1 MAPATRNYLIVTA
14 SYWGFTLTDGALRML
29 VLLYFFQLGY
39 SPFTLA
45 FLFLLYELAGIVA
58 NLGGGWLA
66 TRFGIPR
73 MLMIGQLLQIA
84 GLVMLSALDPAWS
97 AVLAVAWVVAAQG
110 IAGLAKD
117 FTKTASKSAIKA
129 TSAEGADQLFKWVAW
144 FTGSK
149 NAMKGLGFFVGGLLL
164 QVLGFR
170 GALWLMAALIA
181 AILVMGLLSLP
192 RELGKAKASKSVKEL
207 FAKSRGVNLL
217 AAARIFLFGARD
229 VWFVVGLP
237 VFLYVN
243 GWSFVEVGGFLAA
256 WTIAYGIVQA
266 AAPRLV
272 SRSADG
278 LSREVPG
285 ARTWSLV
292 LVAIPVAL
300 ALALQLGQCA
310 ATRSRRGDGSGA
322 VRPGVRRQLLAPLL
336 SDPGLCRVGE
346 GGRGRRVLLCGQCQ
360 RAPHGH
366 AALGPPLSVG
376 RDDRLSRRLR
386 RDAGAVLA
394 HHPPAAHPRRRASHG
409 RSAGLA
415 CWCLAGQRMP
425 QQRVQDDRQPEHGR
439 QHPERPLREFA
450 PEGQVLAIVH
460 VECSQ
465 HQDI

>member
-1 MAPATRNYLIVTA
+1 MSAAWSTLPTSYSSAGYDAMAPAPRNYLIVTA

-29 VLLYFFQLGY
+29 VLLYFFKLGY

-45 FLFLLYELAGIVA
+45 FLFLLYELAGILA

-66 TRFGIPR
+66 SRFGIPR

-97 AVLAVAWVVAAQG
+97 AGLAVAWVVGAQG

-129 TSAEGADQLFKWVAW
+129 TSAEGAGQLFRWVAW

-149 NAMKGLGFFVGGLLL
+149 NAMKGLGFFAGGLLL

-181 AILVMGLLSLP
+181 AILVLGLLSLP
-192 RELGKAKASKSVKEL
+192 LELGKAKASKSVREL

-237 VFLYVN
+237 VFLSVN
-243 GWSFVEVGGFLAA
+243 GWSFVEVDAFLAA
-256 WTIAYGIVQA
+256 WTIAYGVVQA

-272 SRSADG
+272 ARSADG
-278 LSREVPG
+278 LSREVPA

-292 LVAIPVAL
+292 LVVIPIGL
-300 ALALQLGQCA
+300 ALALRLGQVPRADLVVATGIALFGLAFAVNSSLHSYLILAYAGSEKA
-310 ATRSRRGDGSGA
+310 AEDVGFYYAANASG
-322 VRPGVRRQLLAPLL
+322 RLIGTLL
-336 SDPGLCRVGE
+336 SGLLYQVGGMTGCLVGSAAMLALCWLITLLLPTRVGE
-346 GGRGRRVLLCGQCQ
+346 
-360 RAPHGH
+360 
-366 AALGPPLSVG
+366 
-376 RDDRLSRRLR
+376 
-386 RDAGAVLA
+386 
-394 HHPPAAHPRRRASHG
+394 PAMA
-409 RSAGLA
+409 
-415 CWCLAGQRMP
+415 
-425 QQRVQDDRQPEHGR
+425 DQP
-439 QHPERPLREFA
+439 A
-450 PEGQVLAIVH
+450 
-460 VECSQ
+460 
-465 HQDI
+465 